1 MATAR
6 RLAVRTIRLPFN
18 SGDFEA
24 IGLISTAMITPDDE
38 RWIQMIWIVF
48 AQGYIA
54 MRPL

>member
-1 MATAR
+1 MATAPR
-6 RLAVRTIRLPFN
+6 FRMIRLPFN

-24 IGLISTAMITPDDE
+24 IGLIFTAMITPDDE

>member
-18 SGDFEA
+18 SGFEA